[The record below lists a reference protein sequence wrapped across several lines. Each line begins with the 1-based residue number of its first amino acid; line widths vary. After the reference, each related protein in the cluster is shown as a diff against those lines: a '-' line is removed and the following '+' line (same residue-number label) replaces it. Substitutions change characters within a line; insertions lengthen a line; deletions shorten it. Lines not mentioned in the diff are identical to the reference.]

1 MRTVFS
7 RREFLELGGKFA
19 AMFGLG
25 TLAAPKMADALEQ
38 LASGT
43 VPVLWLQG
51 QSCSG
56 CSVSLLNS
64 TSPKPVELLTE
75 YISLLFHSTLST
87 ATGTLCKEIIEKTT
101 ETGGFLLAVEGSVP
115 GVAKACMMYEK
126 PFADIVGAAASRAKA
141 VVAVGT
147 CAAFGG
153 IPAAENNPTQA
164 MSLVAYLKQQNI
176 TTPVL
181 SLPGCP
187 AHPAWIVGSLA
198 HVVRFGLPPVDAIG
212 RPTAFYG
219 RLLHDQCP
227 RFADYEREKFAKD
240 FSDQGCL
247 FKLGC
252 LGPKTYADC
261 TMRFWNSGVNM
272 CIAAGAPCVGCASE
286 LFAAKAAFPFY
297 VNHNNLKAEEAR
309 S

>member
-25 TLAAPKMADALEQ
+25 VLGTTRMADALEE

-43 VPVLWLQG
+43 VPVLWLQA

-64 TSPKPVELLTE
+64 TSPKPVQLLTE

-87 ATGTLCKEIIEKTT
+87 ATGAQCESIVEKAT

-115 GVAKACMMYEK
+115 RMAHACTMYEK
-126 PFADIVGAAASRAKA
+126 PLGEIVKAAAAKAKA

-153 IPAAENNPTQA
+153 IPAAENNPTGA
-164 MSLVAYLKQQNI
+164 MSVPAFLAQQSVA
-176 TTPVL
+176 TPVL
-181 SLPGCP
+181 PLPGCP
-187 AHPAWIVGSLA
+187 PHPAWIVGSLA
-198 HVVRFGLPPVDAIG
+198 HVVRFGLPPVDRLG

-219 RLLHDQCP
+219 KLLHDQCP
-227 RFADYEREKFAKD
+227 RFADYEREKFASS
-240 FSDQGCL
+240 FSEDGCL

-252 LGPKTYADC
+252 LGPITHADC
-261 TMRFWNSGVNM
+261 TIRFWNAGVNT

-286 LFAAKAAFPFY
+286 IFAAKAAFPFY
-297 VNHNNLKAEEAR
+297 VDHTNLKAEEAR